1 MPRILIVDRNEMS
14 CLALEQALESWG
26 YEPVFAHDLSSALVA
41 FEATKPSAVII
52 AVDQPETEGRA
63 VFHAIRSRDDGRLTE
78 ALFITTQKHLGSI
91 PPRAPED
98 AVFFR
103 PLDLELVIERLMR
116 TIGAPR
122 IAPLIAEEKATVMP
136 GYQRPEEPSIDA
148 VDPEVARAEAAA
160 REAAADAFDESMEA
174 YEREY
179 LRARQ
184 EENTWAEA
192 HKDRV
197 TRNLS
202 VAPEEDPTQASAEQ
216 ALPSGWSRA
225 LSKEAPRF
233 DEDATEFQWSRP
245 PPGFG
250 FEVPTS
256 VHEALSQEPEAEGPS
271 DRVALLARLESSGI
285 SGTLVAEVDGA
296 VLGQPSGAWIAVGL
310 HLSRGRLHWA
320 SGPIAERAV
329 GALLRDMG
337 ARASGVSVGH
347 RAEFSAWASARG
359 FPRSF
364 VDAVA
369 WAAAEQSLTAFVE
382 HAQHWRVDRE
392 EGSSGAP
399 CPWRSLLAEGLAHG
413 ALRFQP
419 EQRFA
424 AGSRPWRRDDL
435 RDALIVSLLA
445 EGVAVD
451 LCCRLFGLSSARIA
465 ALAWIACA
473 EGVLVEAGQEPL
485 EPELMHHQT
494 AQTLTRTR
502 PHFPG
507 QTPVMPL
514 TPPTPSRAPPPQ
526 RRPAP
531 SRALTPNLPLP
542 RAPAP
547 SRALTP
553 SRAETPSVRT
563 LPGPPRTAAPGF
575 SAGPSLS
582 ALSDWL
588 ESSKNSDYF
597 SALGL
602 PRTAETAE
610 VEGAS
615 ARILEAVRSVRNV
628 GTEEA
633 QDLAERAEAALEEAL
648 AVLLDPALCAAYRR
662 HIR

>member
-41 FEATKPSAVII
+41 FEATKPAAVII

-98 AVFFR
+98 SVFFR
-103 PLDLELVIERLMR
+103 PLDLEQVIERLMR

-122 IAPLIAEEKATVMP
+122 IAPLLAEEKATVMP
-136 GYQRPEEPSIDA
+136 GYHRPEEPSIDA
-148 VDPEVARAEAAA
+148 VDSEVARAEAAA
-160 REAAADAFDESMEA
+160 KEAAADAFDESMEA

-179 LRARQ
+179 QRARQ
-184 EENTWAEA
+184 EEHTWAEA
-192 HKDRV
+192 QKDRV

-202 VAPEEDPTQASAEQ
+202 VAPEEDPTEASAEH

-256 VHEALSQEPEAEGPS
+256 VHGALSPEPEVEGPS
-271 DRVALLARLESSGI
+271 DRVALLSRLESSGI
-285 SGTLVAEVDGA
+285 SGTLLAEVDGS
-296 VLGQPSGAWIAVGL
+296 VLGQPSGAWVVVGL

-320 SGPIAERAV
+320 SGPVAERAV
-329 GALLRDMG
+329 TALLRDMG
-337 ARASGVSVGH
+337 ARSSGVSVGH

-369 WAAAEQSLTAFVE
+369 WAAAEHSLTAFVE
-382 HAQHWRVDRE
+382 HARHWQVDRE

-399 CPWRSLLAEGLAHG
+399 CPWRSLLAEGLSQG
-413 ALRFQP
+413 PPRFRP

-451 LCCRLFGLSSARIA
+451 LCCRLFGLTSARVA

-485 EPELMHHQT
+485 EQGELPHHT

-507 QTPVMPL
+507 QTLVMPL
-514 TPPTPSRAPPPQ
+514 TQPTSSWAPSPLRTLAPSRTLTPSRPPP
-526 RRPAP
+526 
-531 SRALTPNLPLP
+531 PL

-553 SRAETPSVRT
+553 SRAETPSLRT
-563 LPGPPRTAAPGF
+563 LAGAPQAPQLPPAT
-575 SAGPSLS
+575 LH

-610 VEGAS
+610 VDRAS
-615 ARILEAVRSVRNV
+615 ARILEAVRSVRNL

-648 AVLLDPALCAAYRR
+648 AVLLDPELCAAYRR

>member
-41 FEATKPSAVII
+41 FEATKPAAVII

-98 AVFFR
+98 SVFFR

-122 IAPLIAEEKATVMP
+122 IAPLLAEEKATVMP
-136 GYQRPEEPSIDA
+136 GYHRPEEPSIDA
-148 VDPEVARAEAAA
+148 VDSEVARAEAAA
-160 REAAADAFDESMEA
+160 KEAAADAFDESMEA

-179 LRARQ
+179 QRARQ

-192 HKDRV
+192 QKDRV

-202 VAPEEDPTQASAEQ
+202 VAPEEDPTEASAEH

-256 VHEALSQEPEAEGPS
+256 VHGALSPEPEVEGPS
-271 DRVALLARLESSGI
+271 DRVALLSRLESSGI
-285 SGTLVAEVDGA
+285 SGTLLAEVDGS
-296 VLGQPSGAWIAVGL
+296 VLGQPSGAWVVVGL

-320 SGPIAERAV
+320 SGPVAERAV
-329 GALLRDMG
+329 TALLRDMG
-337 ARASGVSVGH
+337 ARSSGVSVGH

-369 WAAAEQSLTAFVE
+369 WAAAEHSLTAFVE
-382 HAQHWRVDRE
+382 HARHWQVDRE

-399 CPWRSLLAEGLAHG
+399 CPWRSLLAEGLSQG
-413 ALRFQP
+413 TPRFRP

-451 LCCRLFGLSSARIA
+451 LCCRLFGLTSARVA

-485 EPELMHHQT
+485 EQGELPHHT

-514 TPPTPSRAPPPQ
+514 TQPTPSRAPPPL
-526 RRPAP
+526 RTPAP
-531 SRALTPNLPLP
+531 SRTLTPSRPPPPL

-553 SRAETPSVRT
+553 SRAETPSLRT
-563 LPGPPRTAAPGF
+563 LAGAPQAPQLPPAT
-575 SAGPSLS
+575 LH

-610 VEGAS
+610 VDRAS
-615 ARILEAVRSVRNV
+615 ARILEAVRSVRNL

-648 AVLLDPALCAAYRR
+648 AVLLDPELCAAYRR

>member
-41 FEATKPSAVII
+41 FEATKPAAVII

-98 AVFFR
+98 SVFFR

-122 IAPLIAEEKATVMP
+122 IAPLLAEEKATVMP
-136 GYQRPEEPSIDA
+136 GYHRPEEPSLEA
-148 VDPEVARAEAAA
+148 VDPEIARAEAAA
-160 REAAADAFDESMEA
+160 KEAAADAFDESMEA

-192 HKDRV
+192 QKDRV

-202 VAPEEDPTQASAEQ
+202 VAPEEDPTEASAEQ

-256 VHEALSQEPEAEGPS
+256 VHGALSAEPEVEGPS
-271 DRVALLARLESSGI
+271 DRVALLSRLESSGI
-285 SGTLVAEVDGA
+285 SGTLLAEVDGS
-296 VLGQPSGAWIAVGL
+296 VLGQPSGAWIVVGL

-320 SGPIAERAV
+320 SGPVAERAV
-329 GALLRDMG
+329 SALLRDMG
-337 ARASGVSVGH
+337 ARSSGVSVGH

-369 WAAAEQSLTAFVE
+369 WAAAEHSLTAFVE
-382 HAQHWRVDRE
+382 HARHWKVDRD

-399 CPWRSLLAEGLAHG
+399 CPWRSLLAEGLSQG
-413 ALRFQP
+413 PPRYRP

-424 AGSRPWRRDDL
+424 AGTRPWRRDDL

-451 LCCRLFGLSSARIA
+451 LCCRLFGLTSARVA

-485 EPELMHHQT
+485 EQGELPHHT

-514 TPPTPSRAPPPQ
+514 TQPTPSRAPPP
-526 RRPAP
+526 
-531 SRALTPNLPLP
+531 L

-553 SRAETPSVRT
+553 SRAETPSFRT
-563 LPGPPRTAAPGF
+563 LPGAPQAPPAPPATAT
-575 SAGPSLS
+575 SLH

-610 VEGAS
+610 VDRAS
-615 ARILEAVRSVRNV
+615 ARILEAVRSVRKL

-648 AVLLDPALCAAYRR
+648 AVLLDPELCAAYRR

>member
-41 FEATKPSAVII
+41 FEATKPAAVII

-63 VFHAIRSRDDGRLTE
+63 VFHAIRSRDDGLLTE

-98 AVFFR
+98 SVFFR
-103 PLDLELVIERLMR
+103 PVDLEQVIERRMR

-122 IAPLIAEEKATVMP
+122 IAPLLAEEKATVMP
-136 GYQRPEEPSIDA
+136 GYHRPEEPSIDA
-148 VDPEVARAEAAA
+148 VDSEVARAEAAA
-160 REAAADAFDESMEA
+160 KEAAADAFDESMEA

-179 LRARQ
+179 QRARQ
-184 EENTWAEA
+184 EEHTWAEA
-192 HKDRV
+192 QKDRV

-202 VAPEEDPTQASAEQ
+202 VAPEEDPTEASAEH

-256 VHEALSQEPEAEGPS
+256 VHGALSPEPEVEGPS
-271 DRVALLARLESSGI
+271 DRVALLSRLESSGI
-285 SGTLVAEVDGA
+285 SGTLLAEVDGS
-296 VLGQPSGAWIAVGL
+296 VLGQPSGAWVVVGL

-320 SGPIAERAV
+320 SGPVAERAV
-329 GALLRDMG
+329 TALLRDMG
-337 ARASGVSVGH
+337 ARSSGVSVGH

-369 WAAAEQSLTAFVE
+369 WAAAEHSLTAFVE
-382 HAQHWRVDRE
+382 HARHWQVDRE

-399 CPWRSLLAEGLAHG
+399 CPWRSLLAEGLSQG
-413 ALRFQP
+413 PPRFRP

-451 LCCRLFGLSSARIA
+451 LCCRLFGLTSARVA

-485 EPELMHHQT
+485 EQGELPHHT

-514 TPPTPSRAPPPQ
+514 TQPTPSRAPPPL
-526 RRPAP
+526 RTPAP
-531 SRALTPNLPLP
+531 SQTLTPSRPPPPL

-553 SRAETPSVRT
+553 SRAETPSLRT
-563 LPGPPRTAAPGF
+563 LAGAPQAPQLPPAT
-575 SAGPSLS
+575 LH

-610 VEGAS
+610 VDRAS
-615 ARILEAVRSVRNV
+615 ARILEAVRSVRNL

-648 AVLLDPALCAAYRR
+648 AVLLDPELCAAYRR

>member
-41 FEATKPSAVII
+41 FEATKPAAVII

-98 AVFFR
+98 SVFFR

-122 IAPLIAEEKATVMP
+122 IAPLLAEEKATVMP
-136 GYQRPEEPSIDA
+136 GYHRPEEPSLEA
-148 VDPEVARAEAAA
+148 VDPEIARAEAAA
-160 REAAADAFDESMEA
+160 KEAAADAFDESMEA

-192 HKDRV
+192 QKDRV

-202 VAPEEDPTQASAEQ
+202 VAPEEDPTEASAEQ

-256 VHEALSQEPEAEGPS
+256 VHGALSAEPEVEGPS
-271 DRVALLARLESSGI
+271 DRVALLSRLESSGI
-285 SGTLVAEVDGA
+285 SGTLLAEVDGS
-296 VLGQPSGAWIAVGL
+296 VLGQPSGAWIVVGL

-320 SGPIAERAV
+320 SGPVAERAV
-329 GALLRDMG
+329 SALLRDMG
-337 ARASGVSVGH
+337 ARSSGVSVGH

-369 WAAAEQSLTAFVE
+369 WAAAEHSLTAFVE
-382 HAQHWRVDRE
+382 HARHWKVDRD

-399 CPWRSLLAEGLAHG
+399 CPWRSLLAEGLSQG
-413 ALRFQP
+413 PPRYRP

-424 AGSRPWRRDDL
+424 AGTRPWRRDDL

-451 LCCRLFGLSSARIA
+451 LCCRLFGLTSARVA

-485 EPELMHHQT
+485 EQGELPHHT

-514 TPPTPSRAPPPQ
+514 TQPTPSRAPPP
-526 RRPAP
+526 
-531 SRALTPNLPLP
+531 L

-553 SRAETPSVRT
+553 SRAETPSFRT
-563 LPGPPRTAAPGF
+563 LPGAPQVPPAPPATAT
-575 SAGPSLS
+575 SLH

-610 VEGAS
+610 VDRAS
-615 ARILEAVRSVRNV
+615 ARILEAVRSVRKL

-648 AVLLDPALCAAYRR
+648 AVLLDPELCAAYRR